1 MLFQNVGK
9 AAEGAL
15 KMYVSRLDMR
25 ALTDGQL
32 LQSKDDFVKLP
43 DGSETAVE
51 NEPDD
56 CYPVSIS
63 GRWDE

>member
-9 AAEGAL
+9 TAEGAL

-32 LQSKDDFVKLP
+32 LQSKGDFVKLP

-51 NEPDD
+51 K
-56 CYPVSIS
+56 
-63 GRWDE
+63 